1 MYYVRESTS
10 RPGSPPA
17 SAAPALSAVLLEAP
31 TTPRYVV
38 QLCQSP
44 TAVSPGNIPRLDL
57 FDLYHLYSAD
67 ARHENGAPR
76 QALRLGFFKDPAT
89 ARTIARYFG
98 RYFESPRVLLI
109 DAPEIMR
116 ALHRR
121 FEALKILRPVSAA
134 R

>member
-17 SAAPALSAVLLEAP
+17 SAALALSAVLLEAP
-31 TTPRYVV
+31 TPRYVV

-76 QALRLGFFKDPAT
+76 QALRLGFFKDSAT
-89 ARTIARYFG
+89 ARTIARYVG

-121 FEALKILRPVSAA
+121 FEALKAPSPVSAV

>member
-1 MYYVRESTS
+1 MYYVHESNP
-10 RPGSPPA
+10 RAASPPVC
-17 SAAPALSAVLLEAP
+17 PALASGAVMFEAP

-44 TAVSPGNIPRLDL
+44 SAVSPGSVPRLDL

-76 QALRLGFFKDPAT
+76 QALRLGFFKDSAT
-89 ARTIARYFG
+89 ARTIARYLG
-98 RYFESPRVLLI
+98 RYFEAPRVLLV

-116 ALHRR
+116 AVHRR
-121 FEALKILRPVSAA
+121 FEPA